1 MLQTMGNF
9 NGINLPT
16 QPEFNANCILER
28 FLRRENGPL
37 RKYLVTPQ
45 NSGYWQLLNQS
56 VSISINFLKLDGAL
70 FDCHHSFGHTVKLNP
85 SSVKAN
91 VSDSLCFLSSQ
102 LRGPVAPYTPVFLD
116 GWKPEALRAD
126 GQVWEDPVESEHKYE
141 DLRVKQE
148 VWNTCM

>member
-1 MLQTMGNF
+1 M
-9 NGINLPT
+9 
-16 QPEFNANCILER
+16 R
-28 FLRRENGPL
+28 
-37 RKYLVTPQ
+37 
-45 NSGYWQLLNQS
+45 
-56 VSISINFLKLDGAL
+56 
-70 FDCHHSFGHTVKLNP
+70 
-85 SSVKAN
+85 AN
-91 VSDSLCFLSSQ
+91 VSDSLCSLSSQ